1 MENINIILFDND
13 ELTRTVIESYLK
25 ETTFVY
31 KLYKYDKFD
40 EKLIPD
46 NGFINFIF
54 VNIGLSNAEDLNTIS
69 KLSSKQE
76 NLFVVISNDTSTD
89 IHVKSLRAGAKEF
102 ISSPPVKSE
111 FLKVVNS
118 FYNKEVQNK
127 AGENMTKV
135 YTIISPESGIGKTF
149 FLVNVAKEVAD
160 VTKEKVLIVDF
171 NNNINDI
178 SIMLDINSKYNTSF
192 ILGNITE
199 STAQSYM
206 ENIQKYKNSSLYI
219 MANGMYTNSV
229 HIQENKLKLF
239 LSEAKKT
246 YKYIFFD
253 LDPELTPINELVL
266 KSSDYIYCLLDTKLN
281 YAEKI
286 KNEFLSKNLYGKVKF
301 IINKY
306 RQRDIDRIKEIETVL
321 EKQAYKKIPQSAMSA
336 SVSMQNGKTLK
347 EINPDIDIVKIFES
361 IAQDIVN
368 KD

>member
-1 MENINIILFDND
+1 
-13 ELTRTVIESYLK
+13 
-25 ETTFVY
+25 
-31 KLYKYDKFD
+31 
-40 EKLIPD
+40 
-46 NGFINFIF
+46 
-54 VNIGLSNAEDLNTIS
+54 
-69 KLSSKQE
+69 
-76 NLFVVISNDTSTD
+76 
-89 IHVKSLRAGAKEF
+89 
-102 ISSPPVKSE
+102 
-111 FLKVVNS
+111 
-118 FYNKEVQNK
+118 
-127 AGENMTKV
+127 
-135 YTIISPESGIGKTF
+135 
-149 FLVNVAKEVAD
+149 
-160 VTKEKVLIVDF
+160 
-171 NNNINDI
+171 
-178 SIMLDINSKYNTSF
+178 
-192 ILGNITE
+192 
-199 STAQSYM
+199 
-206 ENIQKYKNSSLYI
+206 
-219 MANGMYTNSV
+219 MYTNSV

-253 LDPELTPINELVL
+253 LDSELTPINELVL

-286 KNEFLSKNLYGKVKF
+286 KNEFLSNNLYGKVKF